1 MIPPQKE
8 TVMKRANLLITA
20 ILALAAF
27 ASGVGTPRAEEAK
40 KITFLTNYV
49 FNGRHAPFFVGVE
62 KGFYKEAGFN
72 VDIVPATGS
81 GFVVAALDGGK
92 ADYGMAD
99 VSSVVQAIAKGAKVQ
114 AFMVYTDVTTNGLA
128 SLVPYPQPE
137 NVVGKKIAASAT
149 DSVRVILP
157 IIFAGHNLDPSS
169 IVWQAAD
176 PGVYFSLLLSG
187 QVDLITASSDSD
199 VPALTKVAAPQ
210 GKTVN
215 FASFAN
221 WGYDI
226 FGYVLVGPKASLSAN
241 PADAQHFADATKKA
255 VRYAIDHPEETARI
269 MVKAN
274 PTMNYDT
281 VLQQWTETIKSMNTP
296 FVAQHGYGSMTE
308 DRVQRSIDLVKKSL
322 KLEAPLRPEDVFA
335 KDAS

>member
-1 MIPPQKE
+1 
-8 TVMKRANLLITA
+8 MKRRNLLITTIAA
-20 ILALAAF
+20 IAAIGF
-27 ASGVGTPRAEEAK
+27 VSGGLRAQNAAAPR

-62 KGFYKEAGFN
+62 KGFYKDAGFN
-72 VDIVPATGS
+72 VDILPATGS

-114 AFMVYTDVTTNGLA
+114 AFMVYTDTTTNGLA
-128 SLVPYPQPE
+128 SLTPYPTPE
-137 NVVGKKIAASAT
+137 SVQGKKIAASAT

-157 IIFAGHNLDPSS
+157 IIFANRNLDPST
-169 IVWQAAD
+169 IVWQTAD
-176 PGVYFSLLLSG
+176 PSVYFSLLMTG

-226 FGYVLVGPKASLSAN
+226 FGYVLVGPKASLTQN
-241 PADAQHFADATKKA
+241 PAEAQRFADATKKA
-255 VRYAIDHPEETARI
+255 VRYAIEHPEETARI
-269 MVKAN
+269 MVKDN

-296 FVAQHGYGSMTE
+296 YVAQHGYGSVTE
-308 DRVQRSIDLVKKSL
+308 DRVERSIDLVKKSL
-322 KLEAPLRPEDVFA
+322 KLDAPLKPEDVFV
-335 KDAS
+335 KTGN